1 MTPATGPE
9 HIYVHT
15 RGIRLHVAVSGPRT
29 APLVLL
35 IHGFGGGW
43 FDWTELL
50 PRFGDTDS
58 YRVAAVDLRGYGRS
72 DKTPRGYDLTTA
84 ASDMCGVVRV
94 LGHPDALVVGH
105 GEGGLIGWTMA
116 AHEPERVRALV
127 TLASAHPR
135 VVARSV
141 LLHPVSQ
148 WPRIRSSLFAQLPR
162 IPERLLLR
170 NNAEKVAHAFRMSV
184 APGFRDTDVCARHAE
199 LRREAMQVDKVAHLS
214 CEYRRW
220 TVRSRFRPEGG
231 HFDHTLPNHTDAPV
245 VCVDGSMDRT
255 YNAKIARMSAAH
267 GGRGSRTEVLF
278 GVGHF
283 PHIEDPAAVAR
294 IIRDAG

>member
-1 MTPATGPE
+1 VNSSPAPE

-15 RGIRLHVAVSGPRT
+15 RGIRLHVAVTGPRT

-43 FDWTELL
+43 FDWTELMPEL
-50 PRFGDTDS
+50 ADAPVRL
-58 YRVAAVDLRGYGRS
+58 AAVDLRGYGKS

-84 ASDMCGVVRV
+84 ASDMCGVIRG
-94 LGHPDALVVGH
+94 LGHMDALVVGN

-116 AHEPERVRALV
+116 AHEPERVRGLV

-148 WPRIRSSLFAQLPR
+148 WPRLRSSLFAQLPR
-162 IPERLLLR
+162 WPEHRLLR
-170 NNAEKVAHAFRMSV
+170 NNAEKAVRTFRYSA
-184 APGFRDTDVCARHAE
+184 APGFRDTEVCAHHAE

-231 HFDHTLPNHTDAPV
+231 HFDRTLPNHTAAPV
-245 VCVDGSMDRT
+245 VCVDGSMDRA
-255 YNAKIARMSAAH
+255 YNAKIAKWSAAR
-267 GGRGSRTEVLF
+267 GGQGSRTEVLY

-294 IIRDAG
+294 IILGAE

>member
-1 MTPATGPE
+1 M
-9 HIYVHT
+9 HT
-15 RGIRLHVAVSGPRT
+15 RGIRLHVAVTGPRT

-50 PRFGDTDS
+50 PELAGSAPGTTTGDATDAL
-58 YRVAAVDLRGYGRS
+58 RIAAVDLRGYGSS

-84 ASDMCGVVRV
+84 ASDMCGVIRG
-94 LGHPDALVVGH
+94 LGHSNALVVGH
-105 GEGGLIGWTMA
+105 GEGGLIAWTMA
-116 AHEPERVRALV
+116 AHEPDRVRGLV

-135 VVARSV
+135 VVTRSA

-148 WPRIRSSLFAQLPR
+148 WTRLRSTLFAQLPR
-162 IPERLLLR
+162 LPERRLLR
-170 NNAEKVAHAFRMSV
+170 RDAQKIAHVFRSEV
-184 APGFRDTDVCARHAE
+184 APGFRDTEVCARHAE

-231 HFDHTLPNHTDAPV
+231 HFDRTLPNHTRAAV
-245 VCVDGSMDRT
+245 VCVDGSMDRA
-255 YNAKIARMSAAH
+255 YNPTIAKHSAAR
-267 GGRGSRTEVLF
+267 GGDGSRAVVVY

-283 PHIEDPAAVAR
+283 PHIEDPQAIAK
-294 IIRDAG
+294 ILRDAA